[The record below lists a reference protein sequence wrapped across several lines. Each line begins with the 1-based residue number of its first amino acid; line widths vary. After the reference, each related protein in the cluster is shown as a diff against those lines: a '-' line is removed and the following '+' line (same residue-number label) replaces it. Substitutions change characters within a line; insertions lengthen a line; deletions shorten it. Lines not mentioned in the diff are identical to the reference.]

1 MKIIMCLLVFMVVG
15 CTTMQSP
22 QRASFTPAV
31 AKTLL
36 KKGMTTQ
43 AEILSQWGA
52 PNMVTRNSSGAEIW
66 SYSKQSFNAK
76 RSSGGGA
83 FFFVGGSSAVSSA
96 TTSSFEVIITFDS
109 NDIVQDFSITST
121 QY

>member
-1 MKIIMCLLVFMVVG
+1 MKIIIMCLFFLMA
-15 CTTMQSP
+15 CTTTQSP
-22 QRASFTPAV
+22 QRARFTPAV
-31 AKTLL
+31 AKVLL

-43 AEILSQWGA
+43 AEILSQWGS
-52 PNMVTRNSSGAEIW
+52 PNMVTRNASGAEVW
-66 SYSKQSFNAK
+66 SYSKQSFDAK
-76 RSSGGGA
+76 KSSGGGA

-109 NDIVQDFSITST
+109 NDVVQDFSITST